1 MKAARAHKRIHR
13 KSLRLFAIQSQQ
25 WRRRERR
32 GGTQLAPPC
41 LFVLVQ
47 RRRSV
52 REQPRSQRRR
62 SDNLDPLSRPAALAV
77 SCSAGLLGRS
87 VAPNRF
93 HRRRTFETHRSRNAA
108 SLRNPQVS
116 ENDNGDTL
124 HGSFNFFLM
133 HLSRGH
139 QTSHLYRRLSCERHE
154 SAARHALVFV
164 DSSKVIDI
172 NSI

>member
-124 HGSFNFFLM
+124 HGSFNFLFNAPF
-133 HLSRGH
+133 SRASNV
-139 QTSHLYRRLSCERHE
+139 TFISKAFVR
-154 SAARHALVFV
+154 AARISRSACPGFCRFFEGH
-164 DSSKVIDI
+164 
-172 NSI
+172 